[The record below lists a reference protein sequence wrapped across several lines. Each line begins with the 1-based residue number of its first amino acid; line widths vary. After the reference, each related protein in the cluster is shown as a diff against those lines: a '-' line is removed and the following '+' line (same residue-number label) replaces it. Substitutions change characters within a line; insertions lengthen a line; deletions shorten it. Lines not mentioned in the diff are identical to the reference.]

1 MPIISLTSREKE
13 SVSPICSQAKDKA
26 PKPNGIAKYPVGNG
40 NGRLSVII
48 ILLKL
53 VPYKITHKCTNID
66 VDLSQRLE

>member
-1 MPIISLTSREKE
+1 MKSAHTETDVTPIISLTFREKE

-48 ILLKL
+48 ILLK
-53 VPYKITHKCTNID
+53 ID
-66 VDLSQRLE
+66 TL

>member
-1 MPIISLTSREKE
+1 MPIISLTFREKE

-40 NGRLSVII
+40 KGRLSVMI

-53 VPYKITHKCTNID
+53 VPYKITHKCANID